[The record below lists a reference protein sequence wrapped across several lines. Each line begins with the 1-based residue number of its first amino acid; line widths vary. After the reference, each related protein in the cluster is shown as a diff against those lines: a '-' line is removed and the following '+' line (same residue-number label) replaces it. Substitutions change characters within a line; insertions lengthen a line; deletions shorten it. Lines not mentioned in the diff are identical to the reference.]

1 MGWRAQRVEKSLRT
15 TLYAPCLMARRKSK
29 MFKQIS
35 NLHLEDVAQDRDWS
49 SFLKLE
55 KQDPSMKSAY
65 IDKVRI
71 SWILA
76 DNEASGDEIGV
87 VFVASHDNALNS
99 VNPAVNDGQV
109 ISASGQRS
117 PGGIATL
124 DIKRRIT
131 IDYDGSDTDIKE
143 LLAGTSGAPIYLH
156 CLCTDMNST
165 VSLYLVV
172 ETWGRWFSAT
182 SL

>member
-1 MGWRAQRVEKSLRT
+1 MKGWDKFISRFMRHPK
-15 TLYAPCLMARRKSK
+15 LMARRNSK
-29 MFKQIS
+29 LFKQIS
-35 NLHLEDVAQDRDWS
+35 NVHLEDVTQDLDWS

-55 KQDPSMKSAY
+55 KQDPSMRSAY

-76 DNEASGDEIGV
+76 DNEATGDEIGV
-87 VFVASHDNALNS
+87 LFVASHDKELDSTTPGN
-99 VNPAVNDGQV
+99 NDGNV
-109 ISASGQRS
+109 IAASGQRS

-124 DIKRRIT
+124 DLKRRIT
-131 IDYDGSDTDIKE
+131 IDYDGTDTDVLQ
-143 LLAGTSGAPIYLH
+143 LLEGTSGAPIYLH
-156 CLCTDMNST
+156 CLTTDMNST
-165 VSLYLVV
+165 ISLYLVI

>member
-1 MGWRAQRVEKSLRT
+1 
-15 TLYAPCLMARRKSK
+15 MARRKSK

-35 NLHLEDVAQDRDWS
+35 NVHIEDVASNLDWS

-55 KQDPSMKSAY
+55 KQDPSMRSAY

-76 DNEASGDEIGV
+76 DNESSGSEIGV
-87 VFVASHDNALNS
+87 LYVASHDDALNS
-99 VNPAVNDGQV
+99 STPSANDGS
-109 ISASGQRS
+109 IICSSGQRG
-117 PGGIATL
+117 PAGIATL

-131 IDYDGSDTDIKE
+131 IDYDGSDAGVLE
-143 LLAGTSGAPIYLH
+143 LLEGSSGAPIYLH
-156 CLCTDMNST
+156 ALCTDMNPT

-172 ETWGRWFSAT
+172 ETYGRWFSAT
-182 SL
+182 TQ